1 MMTET
6 DRLILRRWQASDV
19 DPFVALNA
27 DPRVMEFFP
36 ATLSRAQTEAMIET
50 IEKRIDQHGFGL
62 WAVELKATKEFI
74 GFIGLNVP
82 GYALPF
88 SPCVEVGWRLA
99 FNYWGK
105 GYAQEGARA
114 ALTFGF
120 EKMRLNEIV
129 SFTTVANIRSR
140 RVMEG
145 IGVKN
150 T

>member
-1 MMTET
+1 
-6 DRLILRRWQASDV
+6 
-19 DPFVALNA
+19 
-27 DPRVMEFFP
+27 MEFFP
-36 ATLSRAQTEAMIET
+36 ATLSRAQTETIIET
-50 IEKRIDQHGFGL
+50 IEKRIDQRGFGL
-62 WAVELKATKEFI
+62 WAVEVKATKDFI

-82 GYALPF
+82 GYTLPF

-99 FNYWGK
+99 FNHWGK

-129 SFTTVANIRSR
+129 SFTTVSNIRSR

-145 IGVKN
+145 IGMTYDANGDFDHPELPDGHALRKHVLYRSVKSA
-150 T
+150 